1 MQYRPP
7 TGQQCVPYHANE
19 IESNKTI
26 HLDLYKR
33 EQFSDIISVQ
43 CEKIRIDEIYQRLIL
58 KENIYILL
66 TLYDI

>member
-43 CEKIRIDEIYQRLIL
+43 CEKIRINEI
-58 KENIYILL
+58 
-66 TLYDI
+66 